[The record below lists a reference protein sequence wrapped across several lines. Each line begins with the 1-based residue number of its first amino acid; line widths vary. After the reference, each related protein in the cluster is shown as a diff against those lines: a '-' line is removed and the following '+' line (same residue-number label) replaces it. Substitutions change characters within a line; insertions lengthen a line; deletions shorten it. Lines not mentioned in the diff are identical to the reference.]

1 MSQEQIFTASD
12 GKTFSSREE
21 YRRYEMELRYTIKE
35 VSDASIVRQ
44 DGDIEGQP
52 FDIMDIK
59 NSTIVL
65 MDHMD
70 QVQIDNVDNCKI
82 LIGASSE
89 SVFVREAKD
98 CIFTIACKQ
107 LRTRD
112 CINCTFHLY
121 SKTEPVIEL
130 SNGLIFK
137 PFNVVYPKLVNHFA
151 SANLDVNCNQWSE
164 IFDFNDES
172 KTGMNY
178 SVQNVLE
185 SPHDKDFQ
193 MWYPDSSSKE
203 DDMEPIVP
211 ITKPGN
217 GAKDNDENG
226 GKEEIK
232 DSSFHS
238 IESMKKG

>member
-1 MSQEQIFTASD
+1 MSQEQVFTASD
-12 GKTFSSREE
+12 GKTFSSRED

-35 VSDASIVRQ
+35 QSDASIVRQ

-98 CIFTIACKQ
+98 CTFTIACKQ

-121 SKTEPVIEL
+121 
-130 SNGLIFK
+130 
-137 PFNVVYPKLVNHFA
+137 
-151 SANLDVNCNQWSE
+151 
-164 IFDFNDES
+164 
-172 KTGMNY
+172 
-178 SVQNVLE
+178 
-185 SPHDKDFQ
+185 
-193 MWYPDSSSKE
+193 
-203 DDMEPIVP
+203 
-211 ITKPGN
+211 
-217 GAKDNDENG
+217 
-226 GKEEIK
+226 
-232 DSSFHS
+232 
-238 IESMKKG
+238 